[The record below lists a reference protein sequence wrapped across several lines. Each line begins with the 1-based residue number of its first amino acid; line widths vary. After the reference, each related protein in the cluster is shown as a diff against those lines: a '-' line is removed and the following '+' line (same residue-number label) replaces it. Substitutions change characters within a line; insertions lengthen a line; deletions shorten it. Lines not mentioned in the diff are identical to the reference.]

1 MLKSL
6 DRANIKRMSIESTEE
21 KTFAW
26 FSPEQLLDADK
37 QSMESKL
44 ESERANNNW
53 WGFAYLASD
62 MRSLGLSVEISDT
75 DKQNMESQL
84 ESERANN
91 NWRGFAYLASDMR
104 SLGLSVEISDTDK
117 QSMESQLESERANNN
132 WWGFAYL
139 ASDMHQLAQSEPKK
153 ALDLNQ
159 TPPIPEQR
167 NY

>member
-26 FSPEQLLDADK
+26 FSPEQLLDTDK
-37 QSMESKL
+37 QGLQSQL

-84 ESERANN
+84 ESYRANN
-91 NWRGFAYLASDMR
+91 H
-104 SLGLSVEISDTDK
+104 
-117 QSMESQLESERANNN
+117 

-139 ASDMHQLAQSEPKK
+139 ASDMHRLAQSEPKK